1 MKREGRKAA
10 RLGGKA
16 EARPRG
22 KAEARP
28 RGSAP
33 SHVVAI
39 GGSAGSLMPLEAVL
53 QGLGAC
59 PAIAVLVVTHRDP
72 STSGMAA
79 ILQRATTLSVRDAED
94 GMSIQAGVVH
104 VVPADSRLA
113 IRGGRIALRP
123 RARADR
129 KPIDELFQVI
139 ADAFREH
146 AFGVVLSGMGDD
158 GTSGLA
164 RIKERLGICVV
175 QAPASAEYDSMPRA
189 AIDRS
194 LCDIVGAPD
203 ELAARI
209 CAIVAQTPA
218 SPPARSAP
226 RTPSGIDE
234 VLAVVKAR
242 TGHDFRHYKKST
254 ITRRIERRMSLQNT
268 PTVAA
273 YIAVIERD
281 SAEVARLVADL
292 LIGVTSFFRDP
303 EVFTALRT
311 AIANGLRQRRGAGPY
326 RAWVAGCASGEEA
339 YSLAMIIRE
348 CWDEV
353 HPDARLEAQIYATDL
368 DAAAIERARDGIYP
382 TSIASTVGPARLA
395 RFFDADRG
403 SYRVKRSLRDMIVF
417 AKHNLISD
425 PPFTR
430 LDVLTCRNVLIYMDL
445 ELQQRLLPI
454 FAYALAP
461 GGILALGIS
470 ETLTGVDGSF
480 VPVDGGTHKLFER
493 RDGARVGKHESE
505 PLVVAHAEAPA
516 PREVRPP
523 KSSTLPDSVL
533 RAIVEHVTPP
543 VIVVDAKGELLFASQ
558 RMGRYFE
565 PPVGRSSVNVFAM
578 AKDGLAL
585 PLRAAI
591 GKALAR
597 RSKVIEQGVSVRN
610 RTHDER
616 VDVTVWPLDDD
627 FAGSALVAF
636 VESAAVGKAV
646 RASRKS
652 ARGADPLSVELNRTK
667 AQLAALM
674 REMSASHDLLRSA
687 NEDLQS
693 ANEELQSAN
702 EELTT
707 SKEEMQSMNEE
718 LLSLNGELQSTNE
731 QLVTTNDDMRNLLN
745 SSQIPTLFLDR
756 ELRLKRFTAP
766 AARIA
771 RLIATDIGRPVTDLS
786 WNIRYPTLADDVAAV
801 IETLVFKEAEVTA
814 TDGSVFTM
822 RIHPYRT
829 VDDLIDGVVITFI
842 DTTAQKRLVE
852 REATVTRTELLEH
865 VIATWPGIAYVED
878 VATGRIE
885 VVSAETER
893 RLGYPRMLLTGPA
906 PALWKTVRRAIAK
919 KPGHVILRHRDGERA
934 TYRERTTVLARD
946 PDGRPLA
953 VLHCFRRTRK
963 AGP

>member
-1 MKREGRKAA
+1 
-10 RLGGKA
+10 L
-16 EARPRG
+16 
-22 KAEARP
+22 
-28 RGSAP
+28 AP
-33 SHVVAI
+33 SHVVGI

-53 QGLGAC
+53 HGLGSC
-59 PAIAVLVVTHRDP
+59 PAIGVIVVTHRDP
-72 STSGMAA
+72 STSGMTA

-94 GMSIQAGVVH
+94 GAWVERGVVH
-104 VVPADSRLA
+104 VVPADSHVA

-123 RARADR
+123 RARSER

-158 GTSGLA
+158 GTGGLA

-189 AIDRS
+189 AIDQS

-209 CAIVAQTPA
+209 AAIVAQAPA
-218 SPPARSAP
+218 SPPTRSAP
-226 RTPSGIDE
+226 RDTRGIDE
-234 VLAVVKAR
+234 VLSVVQAR

-268 PTVAA
+268 ATIAA

-281 SAEVARLVADL
+281 SAEVARLIADL

-303 EVFTALRT
+303 EVFTALRS
-311 AIANGLRQRRGAGPY
+311 AVANRLRQRRSSGPF

-339 YSLAMIIRE
+339 YSLAMTIRE

-353 HPDARLEAQIYATDL
+353 HPSARLEAQIYATDL
-368 DAAAIERARDGIYP
+368 DAAAIERARDGLYP
-382 TSIASTVGPARLA
+382 PSIASAVGAARLA
-395 RFFDADRG
+395 RFFDADAG
-403 SYRVKRSLRDMIVF
+403 SYRVKRTLRDMIVF

-480 VPVDGGTHKLFER
+480 VPIDGGTHKLFER
-493 RDGARVGKHESE
+493 REGARLGKHESDR
-505 PLVVAHAEAPA
+505 LVVPKAEAAA
-516 PREVRPP
+516 PLEVRTP
-523 KSSTLPDSVL
+523 KSSTLPESVL
-533 RAIVEHVTPP
+533 RAILEQVTPP

-597 RSKVIEQGVSVRN
+597 RSKVVEHGVSVRN
-610 RTHDER
+610 RTHDDR
-616 VDVTVWPLDDD
+616 VDVMVWPLDDD

-636 VESAAVGKAV
+636 VESAAAAKAERV
-646 RASRKS
+646 PRKS
-652 ARGADPLSVELNRTK
+652 RGADPLSVELARTK

-674 REMSASHDLLRSA
+674 REMSASHDLLRST

-766 AARIA
+766 ASRIA
-771 RLIATDIGRPVTDLS
+771 RLIPTDIGRPVTDLS
-786 WNIRYPTLADDVAAV
+786 WNIRYPTLVEDVAAV

-829 VDDLIDGVVITFI
+829 VDDIIDGVVITFI
-842 DTTAQKRLVE
+842 DTTAQKRVVE
-852 REATVTRTELLEH
+852 REALATRAELLEH
-865 VIATWPGIAYVED
+865 VITTWPGIAYVED
-878 VATGRIE
+878 VATGRVE

-893 RLGYPRMLLTGPA
+893 RLGYPRVLLTGPA
-906 PALWKTVRRAIAK
+906 PALWKTVRRPVAK
-919 KPGHVILRHRDGERA
+919 QPGHVTLRHRDGERL

-946 PDGRPLA
+946 AKRRPLT
-953 VLHCFRRTRK
+953 VLHSFRRTRK
-963 AGP
+963 DRP